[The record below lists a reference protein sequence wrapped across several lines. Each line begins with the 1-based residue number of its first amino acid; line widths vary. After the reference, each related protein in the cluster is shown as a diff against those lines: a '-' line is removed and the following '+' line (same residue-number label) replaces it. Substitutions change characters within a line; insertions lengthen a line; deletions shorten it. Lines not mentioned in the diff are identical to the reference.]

1 MFKIVQNFNLPE
13 NYHHH
18 HHQYDLCSK
27 LSFTQIMQWK
37 KITCMVYE
45 ECCWFVRE
53 LHSSGL
59 LCSK

>member
-27 LSFTQIMQWK
+27 LSFTQIMQ
-37 KITCMVYE
+37 
-45 ECCWFVRE
+45 
-53 LHSSGL
+53 
-59 LCSK
+59 